1 MRYLIVMVVFLL
13 FSVSADASGYA
24 RSIRVGSFKYKSTAQ
39 KAVEELNKFIAQNE
53 RLLEI
58 KYELGF
64 KVKVKKAGRHYLTV
78 LEPLTNKQMV
88 QETLDILRTKYPGTY
103 PKRIKYKSYYATLG
117 HKGDA
122 QEQQF
127 EAPQQPKEP
136 IVNPQE
142 KRKQI
147 SKKIDEMFAAKK
159 EEVTSKSLP
168 KKELEHKEVQKKQ
181 QKVDED
187 ALLEAKIQQKL
198 AAMRK
203 AKEDEFKIFGVGL
216 GFSAS
221 VFDDFDF
228 FGLLPKTHQ
237 EEKKKELHDFLD
249 GKLTKFDSYMLEIE
263 ILTGVLVFLIFVA
276 VVLKYRRKK
285 DDKITIQDIYN

>member
-1 MRYLIVMVVFLL
+1 MVIFLL

-24 RSIRVGSFKYKSTAQ
+24 RSIRVGSFKHESTAQ
-39 KAVEELNKFIAQNE
+39 KAVAELQKFIAQNE

-64 KVKVKKAGRHYLTV
+64 DVKVKKVGRHYLTV

-117 HKGDA
+117 HKGEA
-122 QEQQF
+122 KQQF
-127 EAPQQPKEP
+127 EAPQQIQEP
-136 IVNPQE
+136 VVDPQE
-142 KRKQI
+142 QRKQI
-147 SKKIDEMFAAKK
+147 SKKIDEMFAEKK
-159 EEVTSKSLP
+159 EVKAQEAVAKIERPHKVLEK
-168 KKELEHKEVQKKQ
+168 KKEL
-181 QKVDED
+181 DED

-228 FGLLPKTHQ
+228 FGLLEKPHQ
-237 EEKKKELHDFLD
+237 EKKKELHDFLD

-263 ILTGVLVFLIFVA
+263 ILTGVLVFLIFIA